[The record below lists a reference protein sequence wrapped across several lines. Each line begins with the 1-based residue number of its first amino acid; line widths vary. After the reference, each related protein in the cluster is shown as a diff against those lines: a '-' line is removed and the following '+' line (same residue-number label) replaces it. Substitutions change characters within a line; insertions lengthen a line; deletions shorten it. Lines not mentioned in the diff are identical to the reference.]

1 MSPLRRNVARWVPTF
16 VMTAPALVLFATLI
30 VAPLVLA
37 FYLSLTSWNGYSQ
50 SPPFIGFENYTK
62 LLDSPRVVSA
72 ATFTLL
78 LGIFGTIGCNALG
91 LLFAVL
97 IGRPSRIN
105 SFFRTIM
112 FFPHII
118 SALIIGFLWS
128 ALLSNSGVINELLSQ
143 LGASPLP
150 FLSDPTWAGASVILV
165 TIWATFGVNLVLYI
179 AGLQAIP
186 ADYYEAAE
194 LDGASPWQQFR
205 HVTFPMMAPVVTVNL
220 VITMVWMLKAYD
232 LVLSLTAGG
241 PAGRTQTAVYLI
253 IFDSFQNGK
262 LGFGAAQAVI
272 LMLATAIL
280 GISVALFRR
289 RAEQGVSA

>member
-1 MSPLRRNVARWVPTF
+1 M
-16 VMTAPALVLFATLI
+16 MTAPRSASSRQTLI
-30 VAPLVLA
+30 VTPLVLA
-37 FYLSLTSWNGYSQ
+37 FFVDLTGWNSFARVRPSSGSRTTPELLRQ
-50 SPPFIGFENYTK
+50 PARTSAPP
-62 LLDSPRVVSA
+62 
-72 ATFTLL
+72 TFTLQSSPSV
-78 LGIFGTIGCNALG
+78 GTARCNALG
-91 LLFAVL
+91 LGLRRADRATAPASNAV
-97 IGRPSRIN
+97 I
-105 SFFRTIM
+105 RTIL
-112 FFPHII
+112 FYPHII

-241 PAGRTQTAVYLI
+241 PAGRTQTAVYQILV
-253 IFDSFQNGK
+253 DSIPER
-262 LGFGAAQAVI
+262 QAR
-272 LMLATAIL
+272 L
-280 GISVALFRR
+280 RR
-289 RAEQGVSA
+289 RPSRGPHARRRRSSGVSRRPGTPPRRAGKAPH